1 MKTCTLSKK
10 IKKVHFIGIGG
21 VNMSGLAKHLA
32 TQGFVVSGSDIYTKN
47 LAELKSLGITVYD
60 NHNQKNLQNVDMVI
74 YTSAIS
80 EDNPELNYAKNNNI
94 PLLKRSELLGQILD
108 GYKTSIAISGSHGK
122 TTTTDMIANM
132 LINANLSPTVFLG
145 GEDKNFGN
153 YISGTGDIIIAE
165 ACEYQRNFLD
175 LHPNIAIVL
184 NIDNDH
190 LDTYKDIEQ
199 TVKAFYEF
207 SKNSISIINAD
218 DKMAKR
224 ICNIS
229 TISFAKNGISNYTT
243 KNLSYNGKGYSFTVY
258 SSGRRL
264 GRIRLNVA
272 GEHNVYNA
280 LSVVAVG
287 ELLKVPFSIIKTSL
301 ENFLGVKRR
310 NEFIGKV
317 FGMEVFC
324 DYAHH
329 PKEISAMLLSYEKE
343 SKEFITIFQP
353 HTYSRTRLLIN
364 EFINCFNSCSP
375 LIIYKAYPA
384 REKFDEL
391 GSAKKLYEQLNKQQ
405 NNKDKKV
412 YYADDEK
419 ELEALLRSFSDGN
432 KKAVFLGAGDIY
444 DVAKQIVSKKGN
456 LLDMY

>member
-1 MKTCTLSKK
+1 MKSYKLSQKN
-10 IKKVHFIGIGG
+10 KKVHFIGIGG
-21 VNMSGLAKHLA
+21 VNMSGLAKHLIA
-32 TQGFVVSGSDIYTKN
+32 QGFAVSGSDICTNN

-60 NHNQKNLQNVDMVI
+60 GHSQKNLQNVDVVI
-74 YTSAIS
+74 YTSAVS
-80 EDNPELNYAKNNNI
+80 EDNPELKFARENNI
-94 PLLKRSELLGQILD
+94 AILKRSELLGQIMD
-108 GYKTSIAISGSHGK
+108 EYKISVAISGSHGK

-175 LHPNIAIVL
+175 LHPKIEIVL

-199 TVKAFYEF
+199 TVKAFCEF
-207 SKNSISIINAD
+207 SKNSISIINVD
-218 DKMAKR
+218 DKMTKR

-229 TISFAKNGISNYTT
+229 TISFAKNGIANYTA
-243 KNLSYNGKGYSFTVY
+243 KKVWYNGKGYSFTVY

-264 GRIRLNVA
+264 GRIRLNIA

-287 ELLKVPFSIIKTSL
+287 ELLKVPFNKIKTSL

-310 NEFIGKV
+310 NEFVGKV
-317 FGMEVFC
+317 FGMDVFC

-329 PKEISAMLLSYEKE
+329 PKEILAMLLSYEKE
-343 SKEFITIFQP
+343 NKDFITIFQP

-364 EFINCFNSCSP
+364 EFIDCFNNCSP
-375 LIIYKAYPA
+375 LIIYKTYPA
-384 REKFDEL
+384 RETFDEL
-391 GSAKKLYEQLNKQQ
+391 GSAKTLYQQLNKHQ
-405 NNKDKKV
+405 NGKDKKI
-412 YYADDEK
+412 YYANDEK
-419 ELEALLRSFSDGN
+419 ELEILLKACSEVY

-444 DVAKQIVSKKGN
+444 DLAKHIVSKKC
-456 LLDMY
+456 DIC